1 MIVIYQLR
9 VDFYT
14 KFYSSFKVNPTK
26 DTIENLVALP
36 GIGPKM
42 GYLALQCAW
51 GKNDGI
57 GVDVHVHR
65 ICQRLNWTA
74 KVTDLFD
81 PVGFLITFFSA
92 KRSRSNAQTARV
104 MAAKGSMAR
113 GQQNARWFWS
123 TG

>member
-14 KFYSSFKVNPTK
+14 KFYSSLEIVASKNEINPTK

-74 KVTDLFD
+74 KVTDLF
-81 PVGFLITFFSA
+81 LIPWDF
-92 KRSRSNAQTARV
+92 
-104 MAAKGSMAR
+104 
-113 GQQNARWFWS
+113 
-123 TG
+123 